1 MQTSFRLARLMD
13 AEELT
18 IMSME
23 LYSEI
28 SNRKDFT
35 DNKIVAT
42 LRFYEQHR
50 HMGEV
55 LMIECDGGLA
65 GYSIIFRF
73 WSHEYGGLMVGV
85 DELYIKKKY
94 RRLGAARQFIDLLIA
109 SECMHPQYVGIEL
122 EAHLSNTLAHK
133 LFTTVGIS
141 KNDYSRYIKLHKR

>member
-1 MQTSFRLARLMD
+1 MNTSYRLARLMD

-28 SNRKDFT
+28 SSRKDFT

-42 LRFYEQHR
+42 LRFYEQHSN
-50 HMGEV
+50 MGEV

-94 RRLGAARQFIDLLIA
+94 RRLGAARHFIDLLIA
-109 SECMHPQYVGIEL
+109 SERTHPQFAGIEL
-122 EAHLSNTLAHK
+122 EAHFSNTLAHK
-133 LFTTVGIS
+133 LFATVGIP
-141 KNDYSRYIKLHKR
+141 KNDNAHFIKLLKK

>member
-1 MQTSFRLARLMD
+1 MD

-23 LYSEI
+23 LYSEV
-28 SNRKDFT
+28 SSRKDFT

-50 HMGEV
+50 NMGEV

-73 WSHEYGGLMVGV
+73 WSHEYGGIMVGV

-94 RRLGAARQFIDLLIA
+94 RRLGTAKQFIDLLID
-109 SECMHPQYVGIEL
+109 SERLHPQFAGIEL
-122 EAHLSNTLAHK
+122 EAHCSNTLAHK
-133 LFTTVGIS
+133 LFASVGIP
-141 KNDYSRYIKLHKR
+141 KNDNAHFIKLLKQ

>member
-1 MQTSFRLARLMD
+1 MHTSYRLARLMD

-28 SNRKDFT
+28 SSRKDFT
-35 DNKIVAT
+35 YNKIVAT
-42 LRFYEQHR
+42 LRFYEQHSD
-50 HMGEV
+50 MGDV

-85 DELYIKKKY
+85 DELYIKKKF
-94 RRLGAARQFIDLLIA
+94 RRLGTAKQFINLLIA
-109 SECMHPQYVGIEL
+109 SERIHPQFAGIEL
-122 EAHLSNTLAHK
+122 EAHFSNTLANK
-133 LFTTVGIS
+133 LFASVGLP
-141 KNDYSRYIKLHKR
+141 KNENSHFIKLLKK

>member
-1 MQTSFRLARLMD
+1 MNTSYRLARLID

-23 LYSEI
+23 LYTEI
-28 SNRKDFT
+28 SSRKDFT

-42 LRFYEQHR
+42 LRFYEQHTN
-50 HMGEV
+50 MGEV

-73 WSHEYGGLMVGV
+73 WSHEYGGLMLGV

-94 RRLGAARQFIDLLIA
+94 RRLGTAKQFIDLLIA
-109 SECMHPQYVGIEL
+109 TERSHPQFAGIEL
-122 EAHLSNTLAHK
+122 EAHFSNTLAQK
-133 LFTTVGIS
+133 LFASVGIPQ
-141 KNDYSRYIKLHKR
+141 NENAHYIKLIKQ

>member
-1 MQTSFRLARLMD
+1 MNTSYRLARLMD

-28 SNRKDFT
+28 TSRKDFT

-42 LRFYEQHR
+42 LRFYEQHSN
-50 HMGEV
+50 MGEV

-94 RRLGAARQFIDLLIA
+94 RRLGTARHFIDLLIA
-109 SECMHPQYVGIEL
+109 SERTHPQFAGIEL
-122 EAHLSNTLAHK
+122 EAHFSNTLAHK
-133 LFTTVGIS
+133 LFATVGIP
-141 KNDYSRYIKLHKR
+141 KNDNAHFIKLLKK

>member
-1 MQTSFRLARLMD
+1 MNTSYRLARLMD

-28 SNRKDFT
+28 NSRKDFT

-50 HMGEV
+50 DMGEV

-73 WSHEYGGLMVGV
+73 WSHEYGGLMLGV

-94 RRLGAARQFIDLLIA
+94 RRLGTARQFIDMLITTER
-109 SECMHPQYVGIEL
+109 SHPQFAGIEL
-122 EAHLSNTLAHK
+122 EAHINNTLANK
-133 LFTTVGIS
+133 LFASVGIPH
-141 KNDYSRYIKLHKR
+141 NDNAHYIKLLKK